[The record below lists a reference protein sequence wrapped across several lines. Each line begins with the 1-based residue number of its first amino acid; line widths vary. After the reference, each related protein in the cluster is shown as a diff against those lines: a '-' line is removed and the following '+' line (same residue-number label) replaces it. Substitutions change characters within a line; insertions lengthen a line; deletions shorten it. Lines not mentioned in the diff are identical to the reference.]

1 MPKIPQGAVL
11 AMDKST
17 GLYEVIKPSKANKA
31 KFSHVGAPRYQKY
44 PVLFDFQY
52 HPPLTLQE
60 RMEYSSYHEQE
71 RNTLS
76 LLSCLTME
84 QHSLENC
91 LSDPPIP
98 LIDRIS
104 DPPAS
109 SSPIHIPPPIPNTLK
124 FHKSKLL
131 LQIEELKP
139 NLVATIIRL
148 QPIVAKLNAE
158 AEKQKLGLPITVS
171 PKVGIKL
178 WDCFQRL
185 EKLEKKLDTIGH
197 TMTNAQW
204 RRLSGALKK
213 IGRLDSNL
221 WGNSDGKPKLLFL
234 SFSIKLCNNG
244 LESDDGSNKV
254 GLKLFNLKK

>member
-1 MPKIPQGAVL
+1 MPKIPRGAVL

-31 KFSHVGAPRYQKY
+31 KFSHVGAPRYQKH
-44 PVLFDFQY
+44 PVTFDLSY
-52 HPPLTLQE
+52 MPPLTLEQRLE
-60 RMEYSSYHEQE
+60 LASYHQE
-71 RNTLS
+71 ERETLS
-76 LLSCLTME
+76 LLSRLTME
-84 QHSLENC
+84 KRSLEDR

-109 SSPIHIPPPIPNTLK
+109 SSPIQIPPPIPKNLK
-124 FHKSKLL
+124 FRKSKLL
-131 LQIEELKP
+131 LRIEELKP

-185 EKLEKKLDTIGH
+185 EKLEEKLDTIGH

-204 RRLSGALKK
+204 RGLSGALKK
-213 IGRLDSNL
+213 IGRVSFVNLADRFPEVCKELDDL
-221 WGNSDGKPKLLFL
+221 DITLP
-234 SFSIKLCNNG
+234 
-244 LESDDGSNKV
+244 
-254 GLKLFNLKK
+254 

>member
-1 MPKIPQGAVL
+1 MPKIPRGAVL

-31 KFSHVGAPRYQKY
+31 KFSHVGAPRYQKH
-44 PVLFDFQY
+44 PVTFDLSY
-52 HPPLTLQE
+52 MPPLTLEQRLE
-60 RMEYSSYHEQE
+60 LASYHQE
-71 RNTLS
+71 ERETLS
-76 LLSCLTME
+76 LLSRLTME
-84 QHSLENC
+84 KHSLEDR

-109 SSPIHIPPPIPNTLK
+109 SSPIQIPPPIPKNLK
-124 FHKSKLL
+124 FSKSKLL
-131 LQIEELKP
+131 LRIEELKP

-148 QPIVAKLNAE
+148 QPIVTKLNAE

-185 EKLEKKLDTIGH
+185 EKLEEKLDTIGH

-204 RRLSGALKK
+204 RGLSGALKK
-213 IGRLDSNL
+213 IGRVSFVNLADRFPEVCKELDDL
-221 WGNSDGKPKLLFL
+221 DITLP
-234 SFSIKLCNNG
+234 
-244 LESDDGSNKV
+244 
-254 GLKLFNLKK
+254 

>member
-1 MPKIPQGAVL
+1 MAL
-11 AMDKST
+11 DKST

-31 KFSHVGAPRYQKY
+31 KFSHVGAPRYQKH
-44 PVLFDFQY
+44 PVTFYLSY
-52 HPPLTLQE
+52 MPPLTLEQ
-60 RMEYSSYHEQE
+60 RLQLASYHQE
-71 RNTLS
+71 ERETLS
-76 LLSCLTME
+76 LLSRLTME
-84 QHSLENC
+84 KRSLEDL

-109 SSPIHIPPPIPNTLK
+109 SSPIQIPPPIPNNLK
-124 FHKSKLL
+124 FRKSKLL
-131 LQIEELKP
+131 LRIEELKP
-139 NLVATIIRL
+139 NLLATIIRL
-148 QPIVAKLNAE
+148 KPIVTKLNAE

-204 RRLSGALKK
+204 RGLSGALKK
-213 IGRLDSNL
+213 IGRVSFVNLAHRFPEICKELDDL
-221 WGNSDGKPKLLFL
+221 DITLP
-234 SFSIKLCNNG
+234 
-244 LESDDGSNKV
+244 
-254 GLKLFNLKK
+254 